1 MRRPD
6 FWQHGGII
14 PNILTPVG
22 WAYHCAGRIR
32 HWTAQPYRAPVP
44 VICVGNLVAGGAG
57 KTPVAMA
64 LGGMLIEAGRK
75 PHFLTRGYGGNLSGP
90 VEVDPLQ
97 HKVDAVGDE
106 ALLLAEIAPCW
117 VARNRADGARAA
129 VDAGADVIIM
139 DDGLQNP
146 QLARDLSLIVI
157 DGAVGFGNGRVI
169 PAGPLRE
176 TLTTGIARADAA
188 IIIGMDTSHAEDT
201 LAGRLPL
208 FNARFVPAPDM
219 PSLDGRAVVAFAGI
233 GRPEKF
239 FASLLDAGCDLKDMH
254 GFPDHH
260 VFAPDE
266 IGAILE
272 QAATL
277 GATAMTTAKDAVRL
291 PVDARNLVEI
301 FHVALEWDAPDDII
315 ALINQTVAKQPDA

>member
-6 FWQHGGII
+6 FWQNGGLVA
-14 PNILTPVG
+14 NILTPLG
-22 WAYHCAGRIR
+22 WVFHGAGQIR
-32 HWTAQPYRAPVP
+32 QWMARPYRAPIP

-64 LGGMLIEAGRK
+64 LADMLIAAGLK

-90 VEVDPLQ
+90 VQVDPTQ
-97 HKVDAVGDE
+97 HKVVAVGDE
-106 ALLLAEIAPCW
+106 ALLLAEIGPCW

-129 VDAGADVIIM
+129 VEAGADVIVM

-146 QLARDLSLIVI
+146 QLAKDLSFIVI

-169 PAGPLRE
+169 PAGPLRK
-176 TLTTGIARADAA
+176 TLTTGVARAHAA
-188 IIIGMDTSHAEDT
+188 ILIGMDTSNAESA
-201 LAGRLPL
+201 LGGRLPVL
-208 FNARFVPAPDM
+208 NARFVPAPGM
-219 PSLDGRAVVAFAGI
+219 SSLEGRAVVAFAGI

-239 FASLLDAGCDLKDMH
+239 FASLLEAGCDLKDMH
-254 GFPDHH
+254 DFPDHH

-272 QAATL
+272 QAAAL

-291 PVDARNLVEI
+291 PVDARNLVEV

-315 ALINQTVAKQPDA
+315 ALINKAVAKQADA